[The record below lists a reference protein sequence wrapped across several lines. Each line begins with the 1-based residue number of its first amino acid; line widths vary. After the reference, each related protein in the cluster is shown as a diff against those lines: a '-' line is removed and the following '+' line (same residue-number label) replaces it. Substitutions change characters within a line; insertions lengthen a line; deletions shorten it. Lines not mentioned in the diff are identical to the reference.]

1 MTTTT
6 INSVSGIM
14 VLTMLTL
21 TLLGCLIASNNT
33 FRVLLL
39 VASTFLTSLAVVA
52 VRDVLREQETPE
64 PLTTPP
70 PQVTPAVAVKK
81 VPPTKVV
88 REEEV
93 LVLIDGDL
101 LEAGAEMQRRDKKEA
116 AAAKAYLQKHIRRG

>member
-1 MTTTT
+1 MTATTL
-6 INSVSGIM
+6 NSVSGIM

-21 TLLGCLIASNNT
+21 TLLGCLIARNNT

-39 VASTFLTSLAVVA
+39 AAGTLLGTLAVVA

-70 PQVTPAVAVKK
+70 PQVTPAVGVKR
-81 VPPTKVV
+81 VPPTKVG
-88 REEEV
+88 RDEI

-101 LEAGAEMQRRDKKEA
+101 LEVGAEMQRRDKKEA
-116 AAAKAYLQKHIRRG
+116 AAAKAYLQKHNRRG